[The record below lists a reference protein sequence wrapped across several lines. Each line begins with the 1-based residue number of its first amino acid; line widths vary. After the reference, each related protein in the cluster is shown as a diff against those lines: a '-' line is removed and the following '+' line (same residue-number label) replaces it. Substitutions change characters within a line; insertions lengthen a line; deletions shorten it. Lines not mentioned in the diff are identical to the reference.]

1 MNTLTG
7 QRTRTITGYVYT
19 LLEYPRILI
28 ERDVDFSAC
37 RHGGIPDPDAPE
49 CSTCKFGDAC
59 RWLNRHRAA
68 NLDEASLTELIDALT
83 TAVDYLQKTTLH
95 DRRCD
100 CETCKWLQEARAL
113 LRHRP
118 DAT

>member
-7 QRTRTITGYVYT
+7 RSTRTITGYVYT

-28 ERDVDFSAC
+28 ERDVDFSNC
-37 RHGGIPDPDAPE
+37 KHGGIPDPDAPE
-49 CSTCKFGDAC
+49 CSRCTFGDAC
-59 RWLNRHRAA
+59 RWLNRHRTA
-68 NLDEASLTELIDALT
+68 NLEEASPAELLDALA
-83 TAVDYLQKTTLH
+83 TAADYLRKTTHH
-95 DRRCD
+95 DRLCD
-100 CETCKWLQEARAL
+100 CETCKWLHEARAF